1 MAYLDNNTITVNAVL
16 TRKGREILSKKGE
29 LKIKSFSLSDDEID
43 YRLYDPNHPQGSA
56 FYDVAIRNTPVFEPF
71 TDESQALKYKL
82 VTLAPGVTSIP
93 IIQLGMDSINV
104 RSTYRGETTIAPA
117 TNPTYNT
124 TLGYTAI
131 LGNRE
136 AGTIIGEGIDS
147 SVSATIPSFVGDVSS
162 QTSQVAT
169 GLKFTFIPNNSLTDT
184 IITNLTIIG
193 NESGGSKTIP
203 VTVTSLGENN

>member
-16 TRKGREILSKKGE
+16 TKKGREILAKRGE
-29 LKIKSFSLSDDEID
+29 LKISSFSLSDDEID
-43 YRLYDPNHPQGSA
+43 YRLYNPNHPQGSA

-82 VTLAPGVTSIP
+82 VTLSPGVTSIP
-93 IIQLGMDSINV
+93 VIQLGMDSISV
-104 RSTYRGETTIAPA
+104 STTFKGETIISPS
-117 TNPTYNT
+117 TNPSYNT

-136 AGTIIGEGIDS
+136 AGTIVGEGLES
-147 SVSATIPSFVGDVSS
+147 SVAATIPSFVGDVSS
-162 QTSQVAT
+162 QTSQVST
-169 GLKFTFIPNNSLTDT
+169 GLKFTFIPNNSLTET
-184 IITNLTIIG
+184 IVTNLTIIG

-203 VTVTSLGENN
+203 VTVKSPTSSS